1 MSEKVYVQVGV
12 KGRALPSGGEAGQI
26 LQKASDKDFDLIW
39 TTPAGGTSANIPQP
53 AVVVSPADSNGGAV
67 GTGVSFA
74 RHDHSHQLNVSSD
87 VTDIQMDGDV
97 ASLGSEDTYARTDH
111 IHAHDT
117 GLLLL
122 AYPVGSI
129 YMSVNSTSP
138 AALFGGTWERI
149 KDMFLLAAGD
159 TYDAGDT
166 GGEATHTLTT
176 DELPAHTHGSK
187 SLTGEFGAYSWGSG
201 SGSGIVSKKAYTQN
215 QKATDGNQISWVTYG
230 VNATHEH
237 DSVGLDTA
245 HNNMPP
251 YLSVYVWKRTA

>member
-1 MSEKVYVQVGV
+1 MSDKVYVQVGV
-12 KGRALPSGGEAGQI
+12 KGRSLPAGGEAGQI

-74 RHDHSHQLNVSSD
+74 RHDHSHELNVATSG
-87 VTDIQMDGDV
+87 TPAMDGT
-97 ASLGSEDTYARTDH
+97 ASLGSATTYARADH
-111 IHAHDT
+111 VHPHDT
-117 GLLLL
+117 NLLLQV
-122 AYPVGSI
+122 YPVGSI
-129 YMSVNSTSP
+129 YMSINSTSP
-138 AALFGGTWERI
+138 AALFGGTWEQI

-166 GGEATHTLTT
+166 GGEATHTLTA

-187 SLTGEFGAYSWGSG
+187 SLTGGFNTYTWSSG
-201 SGSGIVSKKAYTQN
+201 SASGIVSKHLSSLN
-215 QKATDGNQISWVTYG
+215 QKSTDGNQIGYVDYTI
-230 VNATHEH
+230 NATHEH
-237 DSVGLDTA
+237 NSVGLDAA

-251 YLSVYVWKRTA
+251 YLAVYVWKRTA